1 MDVNKKTHAR
11 DSRDMWWF
19 FLAWFRES
27 SKWYLAP
34 CVRMLHWHRLF
45 SWFAFPKPDLRKL
58 KNPTTNFHPWKWTAG
73 SPKNHPIEKEHH
85 LNEASFF
92 VWFKMWIFQGE
103 TDLSGTHGQVAKWHL
118 QNHGRADDIFPWNH
132 DFTQHGGAMNRGI
145 RCNSEWKVDMC
156 NHAVTTWKVHRWS
169 DFLMICFD
177 WVMSATHDVVNLQVR
192 LAVSL
197 ISHRIHEIAIFTSI
211 AYTGLY

>member
-1 MDVNKKTHAR
+1 MVFPCMISWIVQVVPCSMCSNAT
-11 DSRDMWWF
+11 
-19 FLAWFRES
+19 
-27 SKWYLAP
+27 LAP
-34 CVRMLHWHRLF
+34 FVFVVRFPETWPKEAEKSNDKFPPVKMNG
-45 SWFAFPKPDLRKL
+45 WF
-58 KNPTTNFHPWKWTAG
+58 
-73 SPKNHPIEKEHH
+73 EKEHH